1 MDLGPLGGPVIPF
14 DTYADAPEWAGS
26 VFAELSMALE
36 GNAGD
41 VKFRTDVF
49 GQTSTYFSNNEG
61 SITPRTQ
68 LPGYVTVDMRLS
80 WNEIMGNQV
89 SAAVYVKNLFDEFY
103 YNSGYVEGGSGGFN
117 TAIWGEP
124 QTFGAELSY
133 RF

>member
-1 MDLGPLGGPVIPF
+1 
-14 DTYADAPEWAGS
+14 
-26 VFAELSMALE
+26 
-36 GNAGD
+36 
-41 VKFRTDVF
+41 
-49 GQTSTYFSNNEG
+49 
-61 SITPRTQ
+61 
-68 LPGYVTVDMRLS
+68 MRLS